1 MTGVLTRAQR
11 RRILAIV
18 IGAAVIEANT
28 PRQRAANKHR
38 NRRQAL
44 LDIEALSASQ
54 FKKRFR
60 MSKNSFASLLDII
73 REDLTVDEHMA
84 EISSGDPVFEYL
96 QLAICIRYL
105 AGVILLVFVLLVLKH
120 TQVAATSTSLTSTR
134 FTRPP

>member
-1 MTGVLTRAQR
+1 MTSVLTRAQKR
-11 RRILAIV
+11 RLLAVI

-38 NRRQAL
+38 DRRQAL

-60 MSKNSFASLLDII
+60 MSKNSFAALLDIV
-73 REDLTVDEHMA
+73 REDLKVDEHMA
-84 EISSGDPVFEYL
+84 AVSSGDPVFEYL

-105 AGVILLVFVLLVLKH
+105 AGVILLVFVLLVLTH
-120 TQVAATSTSLTSTR
+120 TQVAATLTLLTFTR
-134 FTRPP
+134 FTSQP